1 MKRQMIWLLMLAG
14 GCARYTQGELDL
26 VTEARKGVKLV
37 ADAQTIVNAQNEATA
52 TERRARIDEAFD
64 TDIRERKS
72 LDAEW
77 VIIERKAY
85 AAALGALA
93 NQQAKDAQLAET
105 TQNNLRETDTVLERL
120 AWMLKIQGNLFDM
133 KEAK

>member
-1 MKRQMIWLLMLAG
+1 MI
-14 GCARYTQGELDL
+14 
-26 VTEARKGVKLV
+26 V
-37 ADAQTIVNAQNEATA
+37 
-52 TERRARIDEAFD
+52 
-64 TDIRERKS
+64 
-72 LDAEW
+72 
-77 VIIERKAY
+77 ERKAY

-93 NQQAKDAQLAET
+93 NQQAKDEQLAET